1 MNISRIKRG
10 AINRSM
16 RFINARRGWTTNRKI
31 IVIESDDWGSI
42 RMPNREVYEK
52 SLNKGIR
59 VDNCSYCKY
68 DTLASA
74 TDFEAIFDVFRKH
87 KDKNGNHP
95 IITANTI
102 VGNPDFDKI
111 RNNKFQEYFFEP
123 FTETLKRYPNRSFHS
138 WKEAMDEG
146 IFYPQLHGR
155 EHLNVER
162 WLTALQNNSK
172 EAHFA
177 FENGFFGIS
186 KTISKEGN
194 PSFMA
199 ALDYD
204 NDEGKKISLQS
215 VKEAVSLFEEIFGYN
230 SKSFIAPNYF
240 WDSEIEKELKS
251 QNISY
256 LQGSI
261 VQKTPTGGHVHHYL
275 GQKSNFDQIYLTR
288 NVIFE
293 PASLGSKDWV
303 NSALKEINNAF
314 NLNKPAIVS
323 THRLAF
329 IGSIF
334 EENRTNNLKMI
345 DELFNKII
353 KRWPDVEFMHS
364 AELGDLIKNEM

>member
-1 MNISRIKRG
+1 MNISRIKRA

-16 RFINARRGWTTNRKI
+16 RFINERRGWTTDRKI

-42 RMPNREVYEK
+42 RMPNREVYERALK
-52 SLNKGIR
+52 KGIT

-68 DTLASA
+68 DTLASV
-74 TDFEAIFDVFRKH
+74 TDFEAIFDIFRKH
-87 KDKNGNHP
+87 KDKNGNPP
-95 IITANTI
+95 IITTNTI

-111 RNNKFQEYFFEP
+111 KSDNFKNYFYEP

-138 WKEAMDEG
+138 WKEGMDER

-162 WLTALQNNSK
+162 WLSALQDNSK

-177 FENGFFGIS
+177 FKNSFFGIS

-204 NDEGKKISLQS
+204 NDEGKKIGLQS

-261 VQKTPTGGHVHHYL
+261 VQKTPT
-275 GQKSNFDQIYLTR
+275 
-288 NVIFE
+288 
-293 PASLGSKDWV
+293 
-303 NSALKEINNAF
+303 
-314 NLNKPAIVS
+314 
-323 THRLAF
+323 
-329 IGSIF
+329 
-334 EENRTNNLKMI
+334 
-345 DELFNKII
+345 
-353 KRWPDVEFMHS
+353 
-364 AELGDLIKNEM
+364 